1 MLKGSRIVFTPK
13 LQEAKMAELP
23 SVNLTEIEKMKVIAH
38 GSQDDAVFML
48 NLNKY
53 RDVAEYPTGKLY
65 QAYMKVLE
73 QLLKEVGGKILW
85 KTEVFGQVVGTQVI
99 DEVLGIWYPSHQAF
113 LNLMTAPSSAKN
125 MKLRDEAVA
134 KADLHRCEDYTQS

>member
-1 MLKGSRIVFTPK
+1 MCACAYVVGHLGGSMVKSATPTAFCW
-13 LQEAKMAELP
+13 QA
-23 SVNLTEIEKMKVIAH
+23 
-38 GSQDDAVFML
+38 AVFML

-73 QLLKEVGGKILW
+73 QLLKEVGGKILCR
-85 KTEVFGQVVGTQVI
+85 TEVFGQVVGTQDI
-99 DEVLGIWYPSHQAF
+99 DEVLGSWYPSHQAF

>member
-1 MLKGSRIVFTPK
+1 
-13 LQEAKMAELP
+13 MAELP
-23 SVNLTEIEKMKVIAH
+23 SLNLTEIEKMKVIAH

-85 KTEVFGQVVGTQVI
+85 RTEVFGQVVGTQDI
-99 DEVLGIWYPSHQAF
+99 DVVLGIWYPSH
-113 LNLMTAPSSAKN
+113 
-125 MKLRDEAVA
+125 
-134 KADLHRCEDYTQS
+134 

>member
-1 MLKGSRIVFTPK
+1 
-13 LQEAKMAELP
+13 MAELP
-23 SVNLTEIEKMKVIAH
+23 SANLTEIEKMKVIAS

-53 RDVAEYPTGKLY
+53 QDAAEYPTEKLY

-85 KTEVFGQVVGTQVI
+85 RTEVFGQVVGTQDI
-99 DEVLGIWYPSHQAF
+99 DEVLGI
-113 LNLMTAPSSAKN
+113 
-125 MKLRDEAVA
+125 
-134 KADLHRCEDYTQS
+134 

>member
-1 MLKGSRIVFTPK
+1 
-13 LQEAKMAELP
+13 MAELP
-23 SVNLTEIEKMKVIAH
+23 SVNLTEIEKMKVIAS

-53 RDVAEYPTGKLY
+53 LDAAEYPTGKLY
-65 QAYMKVLE
+65 QAYMEILE

-85 KTEVFGQVVGTQVI
+85 RTEVFGQVVGTQDI
-99 DEVLGIWYPSHQAF
+99 DEVLGIWYPSHQTF
-113 LNLMTAPSSAKN
+113 MNLMTAPSSAKN